1 MGNIWFY
8 TLFVF
13 ELAFAISMAVAG
25 MIKLM
30 MVFNNHLQSKQQI
43 SNRK

>member
-25 MIKLM
+25 IIKLM
-30 MVFNNHLQSKQQI
+30 MVFNNRMSKRR
-43 SNRK
+43 NTTTRK

>member
-30 MVFNNHLQSKQQI
+30 MVFNNRMT
-43 SNRK
+43 NRQNTTTRK

>member
-1 MGNIWFY
+1 MENIWFY

-30 MVFNNHLQSKQQI
+30 MVFNNRMIKKRITS
-43 SNRK
+43 RK